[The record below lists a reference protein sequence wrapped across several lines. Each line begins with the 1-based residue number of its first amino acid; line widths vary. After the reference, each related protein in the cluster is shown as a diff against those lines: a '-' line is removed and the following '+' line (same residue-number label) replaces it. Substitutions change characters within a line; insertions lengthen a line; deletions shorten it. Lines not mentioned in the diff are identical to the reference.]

1 MKWLCLRTLTTG
13 VTLSVCLVALTSHA
27 GVVTLY
33 DADPDNNAATPAP
46 DPVATYG
53 WIINNLDGQV
63 PAATFSYA
71 GTTTGGAQAWIL
83 DDTGPTGNTP
93 TGNQS
98 NALVFDVDPAIVDLL
113 DASDFTLTVEFEQ
126 LSDGSFDGLGYHHDG
141 VDDDFGLTGS
151 VRMGATPAAGLNTS
165 VFSWDGTTLTSP
177 NPISSNSSG
186 FWTGFNGGLRVFF
199 GDNTRSSVAFNL
211 AITKVTLEGSLIP
224 EPTSLVLAGL
234 GLIGMVALR
243 RRR

>member
-1 MKWLCLRTLTTG
+1 MKWLCLRTLA
-13 VTLSVCLVALTSHA
+13 VVAALAVCLVATTSHA
-27 GVVTLY
+27 GVIILY
-33 DADPDNNAATPAP
+33 DADPDNDAGTPAP

-53 WIINNLDGQV
+53 WEISNLDGQV
-63 PAATFSYA
+63 PAATFSNA

-83 DDTGPTGNTP
+83 DDTGPIGNTT

-98 NALVFDVDPAIVDLL
+98 NNLHYDIAPATVDIL

-151 VRMGATPAAGLNTS
+151 VRMGATPADGLNTS

-177 NPISSNSSG
+177 NPISGNSSG

-199 GDNTRSSVAFNL
+199 GDNTRNSVAFNL
-211 AITKVTLEGSLIP
+211 AITKVTLEGSQIP
-224 EPTSLVLAGL
+224 EPTSLALASMV
-234 GLIGMVALR
+234 LIGMVVR